1 MNISDGKP
9 FVYQLSRD
17 LMPKLQEMLEE
28 NFHMVQPEEVE
39 QYRDKV
45 SAILALISTPV
56 TEELVASF
64 PNLKVI
70 GNNAVGYEHV
80 DVKACARRGIRVGY
94 TPDVLNATT
103 ADMGWALL
111 LATAGRVLEGDKI
124 SKSPHTKA
132 FDAAW
137 FGYQVSGTTLGIIG
151 MGRIGREVAKRA
163 AGFDMKVLYYNPRQQ
178 PRDIEM
184 TVNAQYVP
192 TLTDLLKQSDHV
204 ILVAPSTKETYKM
217 MGRDQFNAM
226 KSTATFVNI
235 ARGTLVNHD
244 ALAEALKN
252 GVIGAAGLDVTDPEP
267 LPRNH
272 PLLTLPNVTITPH
285 RGTAILET
293 RSAMLQMTIDNI
305 LAALKGEEM
314 INEI

>member
-1 MNISDGKP
+1 MHH
-9 FVYQLSRD
+9 
-17 LMPKLQEMLEE
+17 KLQEMLEK
-28 NFHMVQPEEVE
+28 NFHMVQPAEVE

-45 SAILALISTPV
+45 SAIFVFVSPPV
-56 TEELVASF
+56 TEELIASF

-80 DVKACARRGIRVGY
+80 DVKTCARRGIRVGY

-111 LATAGRVLEGDKI
+111 LATARRVVEGDKI

-163 AGFDMKVLYYNPRQQ
+163 AGFDMKVLYYNCNQCSK
-178 PRDIEM
+178 EVE
-184 TVNAQYVP
+184 TLLKATYVP

-285 RGTAILET
+285 TGSATLET
-293 RSAMLQMTIDNI
+293 RSAMVQMNIDNI

-314 INEI
+314 INEIKS